1 MKFEKWLG
9 YLLDQTFP
17 EWRDRYLS
25 YSLFKTLIKLSE
37 SEKNNTNTGDPHEDC
52 LDKYEEDFIRLL
64 KVEVDKLNRFMEDK
78 SKDCSIRLQELKIG
92 IEKLKNGHAQASAR
106 GEIIVL
112 VKDLVNLHGELVLLE
127 NYSVWN
133 YTGLRKILKKYRRR
147 IRAVLG
153 ENFIMSSFAS
163 ETLSSLISECQ
174 SLLPF
179 INSLFCGDKEA
190 DQDNIM
196 REIMLLDNENE
207 QIVYTNLVAALNI
220 LNDMNRLSSVDN
232 SDG

>member
-78 SKDCSIRLQELKIG
+78 SKDCSIRLQGLKVG

-112 VKDLVNLHGELVLLE
+112 VKDLVNLHGELVLFE

-153 ENFIMSSFAS
+153 ENIIMSSFAS

-174 SLLPF
+174 SILPF
-179 INSLFCGDKEA
+179 IYSLFSRDKE

-196 REIMLLDNENE
+196 REILLLDNENE
-207 QIVYTNLVAALNI
+207 HLVYTNLVAALNI
-220 LNDMNRLSSVDN
+220 LNDMNRLNSVDN
-232 SDG
+232 GDG